1 MSYESRVYSSNRK
14 SAIEFQDNHRIQ
26 VFDSNGQFVSKFG
39 SMGPGPGQ
47 LHNPQF
53 IAYHKQTQ
61 HLYVTDSSN
70 HRDNHRVQV
79 FDSNGQF
86 VSKFG
91 SMGPG
96 PGQLHNPQFIAY
108 HKQTQHLYVTDS
120 SNHRVCVFD
129 HNGNPVFQ
137 FGQEGFHN
145 GQLKF
150 PRGIAVDDQGFIIV
164 ADSGNNRVQIFY
176 PDGRFMH
183 SFGTWGNGPGQL
195 KGLEDITLCD
205 KTIVVSDRENHR
217 IQLF

>member
-1 MSYESRVYSSNRK
+1 MRMSYESRVYSSNRK
-14 SAIEFQDNHRIQ
+14 SAIEFQ
-26 VFDSNGQFVSKFG
+26 
-39 SMGPGPGQ
+39 
-47 LHNPQF
+47 
-53 IAYHKQTQ
+53 
-61 HLYVTDSSN
+61 
-70 HRDNHRVQV
+70 DNHRVQV

-150 PRGIAVDDQGFIIV
+150 PRGIAVDDQVRLYHF
-164 ADSGNNRVQIFY
+164 
-176 PDGRFMH
+176 
-183 SFGTWGNGPGQL
+183 
-195 KGLEDITLCD
+195 
-205 KTIVVSDRENHR
+205 
-217 IQLF
+217 